1 MKLNAFAD
9 VCLRTLMLLGSR
21 TDTQLMTTRE
31 IAEQID
37 IPYNHVSKAVLEL
50 RNSGALDV
58 TRGRFGGSRI
68 TEVGLELSVGALLRR
83 LDEHQDVMECV
94 TADGRSC
101 PLLAGCRLRS
111 ALSRARQAFYAE
123 LDPLTVRDLTNGPA
137 LVNLPFPLF
146 K

>member
-21 TDTQLMTTRE
+21 VETQLTTRE

-37 IPYNHVSKAVLEL
+37 IPYNHVSKAVLDL
-50 RNSGALDV
+50 RNAGALEV
-58 TRGRFGGSRI
+58 TRGRLGGSRI
-68 TEVGLELSVGALLRR
+68 TEAGLDLSVGALLRR
-83 LDEHQDVMECV
+83 LDGHQDLVDCV

-123 LDPLTVRDLTNGPA
+123 LDPLTVRELTSNPA
-137 LVNLPFPLF
+137 LVRLPFPLF
-146 K
+146 S

>member
-21 TDTQLMTTRE
+21 VDTQLTTRE

-37 IPYNHVSKAVLEL
+37 VPYNHVSKAVLDL
-50 RNSGALDV
+50 RNAGALEV

-68 TEVGLELSVGALLRR
+68 TDAGLDLSVGALLRR
-83 LDEHQDVMECV
+83 LDGHQDLVDCF
-94 TADGRSC
+94 TADGRAC
-101 PLLAGCRLRS
+101 PLLAGCQLRS

-123 LDPLTVRDLTNGPA
+123 LDPLTVRDLTGGPA
-137 LVNLPFPLF
+137 LVRLPIPLF
-146 K
+146 N